1 MIGIQTNIYIKQPN
15 KIQMENPNKRGN
27 RFILTKIS
35 AAIFN
40 YYVLP

>member
-1 MIGIQTNIYIKQPN
+1 MNIKQPN
-15 KIQMENPNKRGN
+15 KIQMENPSRGGN
-27 RFILTKIS
+27 RFMLTKIF